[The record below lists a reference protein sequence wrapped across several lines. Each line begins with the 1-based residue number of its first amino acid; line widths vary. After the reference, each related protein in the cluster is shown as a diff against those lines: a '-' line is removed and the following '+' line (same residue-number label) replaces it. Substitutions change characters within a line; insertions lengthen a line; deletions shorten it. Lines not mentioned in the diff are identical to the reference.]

1 MLPQLQSRR
10 EKPNPNT
17 VTPRFRSKDWISSIV
32 SSLIPVLFIFVL
44 YIVHYMP
51 ATARLVVIAG
61 SGVLISVCLV
71 RVTNVKHSEAFAV
84 TAA

>member
-1 MLPQLQSRR
+1 M
-10 EKPNPNT
+10 
-17 VTPRFRSKDWISSIV
+17 
-32 SSLIPVLFIFVL
+32 LFIFVL

-51 ATARLVVIAG
+51 ATAKLVVIAG
-61 SGVLISVCLV
+61 FGVLISVCLV